1 MLYTPPKSDSENP
14 MSTYE
19 STLEVIDPIGLHAR
33 PASQIVKLVKESGV
47 TVMLGRPGDKLV
59 KANSPLMLM
68 AMKVKTGE
76 TLVIAVESDDEAAA
90 AALVAEIQELL
101 RG

>member
-1 MLYTPPKSDSENP
+1 

-33 PASQIVKLVKESGV
+33 PASQIVKLVKDSGF
-47 TVMLGRPGDKLV
+47 TVMIGRVGENLV

-68 AMKVKTGE
+68 ALKIKTGE
-76 TLVIAVESDDEAAA
+76 TLAVKVDSDDEAAA
-90 AALVAEIQELL
+90 SELVAQIQEFLK
-101 RG
+101 G

>member
-1 MLYTPPKSDSENP
+1 
-14 MSTYE
+14 MSNYE
-19 STLEVIDPIGLHAR
+19 STVEVIDPIGLHAR
-33 PASQIVKLVKESGV
+33 PASQIVKLVKDAGV
-47 TVMLGRPGDKLV
+47 TVLIGRLGDKLV

-76 TLVIAVESDDEAAA
+76 TLAVAVESDDEAAA

>member
-1 MLYTPPKSDSENP
+1 
-14 MSTYE
+14 MSNYE
-19 STLEVIDPIGLHAR
+19 STIEVIDPIGLHAR
-33 PASQIVKLVKESGV
+33 PASQIVKLVKDAGV
-47 TVMLGRPGDKLV
+47 TVLIGRPGGNLV

-76 TLVIAVESDDEAAA
+76 TLAISVESDDESAA

>member
-1 MLYTPPKSDSENP
+1 
-14 MSTYE
+14 MSTFE
-19 STLEVIDPIGLHAR
+19 STVEVIDPIGLHAR
-33 PASQIVKLVKESGV
+33 PASQIVKLVKDAGV
-47 TVMLGRPGDKLV
+47 TVLIGRVGENLV

-76 TLVIAVESDDEAAA
+76 TLAVSVESEDETAG

>member
-1 MLYTPPKSDSENP
+1 
-14 MSTYE
+14 
-19 STLEVIDPIGLHAR
+19 
-33 PASQIVKLVKESGV
+33 
-47 TVMLGRPGDKLV
+47 MLGRPGDKLV

>member
-1 MLYTPPKSDSENP
+1 
-14 MSTYE
+14 MSTFE
-19 STLEVIDPIGLHAR
+19 STVEVIDPIGLHAR
-33 PASQIVKLVKESGV
+33 PASQIVKLVKDAGV
-47 TVMLGRPGDKLV
+47 TVLIGRVGENLV

-76 TLVIAVESDDEAAA
+76 TLAVSVESEDETAA

>member
-1 MLYTPPKSDSENP
+1 
-14 MSTYE
+14 MSNYE
-19 STLEVIDPIGLHAR
+19 STVEVIDPIGLHAR
-33 PASQIVKLVKESGV
+33 PASQIVKLVKDAGV
-47 TVMLGRPGDKLV
+47 TVLIGRPGDKLV

-76 TLVIAVESDDEAAA
+76 TLAVAVESDDEAAA

>member
-1 MLYTPPKSDSENP
+1 

-19 STLEVIDPIGLHAR
+19 STVEVIDPIGLHAR
-33 PASQIVKLVKESGV
+33 PASQIVKLVKDAGV
-47 TVMLGRPGDKLV
+47 TVLIGRPGDKLV

-76 TLVIAVESDDEAAA
+76 TLAVEVESEDQAAA
-90 AALVAEIQELL
+90 SALVAEIQELL

>member
-1 MLYTPPKSDSENP
+1 
-14 MSTYE
+14 MSTFE
-19 STLEVIDPIGLHAR
+19 SQVEVIDPIGLHAR
-33 PASQIVKLVKESGV
+33 PASQIVKLVKDSGV
-47 TVMLGRPGDKLV
+47 TVLIGRVGENLV

-76 TLVIAVESDDEAAA
+76 TLAVSVESEDEAAA

>member
-1 MLYTPPKSDSENP
+1 
-14 MSTYE
+14 MSTFE
-19 STLEVIDPIGLHAR
+19 STVEVIDPIGLHAR
-33 PASQIVKLVKESGV
+33 PASQIVKLVKDAGV
-47 TVMLGRPGDKLV
+47 TVLIGRVGENLV

-76 TLVIAVESDDEAAA
+76 TLAVSVESEDATAA

>member
-1 MLYTPPKSDSENP
+1 
-14 MSTYE
+14 MSTFE
-19 STLEVIDPIGLHAR
+19 STVEVIDPIGLHAR
-33 PASQIVKLVKESGV
+33 PASQIVKLVKDAGV
-47 TVMLGRPGDKLV
+47 TVLIGRVGENLV

-76 TLVIAVESDDEAAA
+76 TLAVSVESDDEAAA

>member
-1 MLYTPPKSDSENP
+1 

-19 STLEVIDPIGLHAR
+19 STVEVIDPIGLHAR
-33 PASQIVKLVKESGV
+33 PASQIVKLVKDAGV
-47 TVMLGRPGDKLV
+47 AVLLGRPGDKLV

-76 TLVIAVESDDEAAA
+76 TLAVEVESEDEAAA